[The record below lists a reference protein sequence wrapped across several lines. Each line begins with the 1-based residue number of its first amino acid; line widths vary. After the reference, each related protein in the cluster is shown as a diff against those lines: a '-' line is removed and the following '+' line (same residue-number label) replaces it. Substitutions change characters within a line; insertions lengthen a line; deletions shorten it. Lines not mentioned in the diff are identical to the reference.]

1 MDLCKATLIGNV
13 GRDPEQRF
21 TQSGKTITN
30 FSVACN
36 RLGPPAQ
43 DGGERREETQWFT
56 ILCFGRLAEQAQNL
70 VTRGSR
76 VYVEGRLQTRSYVAN
91 DGQTRFV
98 VEIVATDLLMLGP
111 RQRLGGVDVD
121 ERPVAAVPAGV
132 HDTESLDDVP
142 F

>member
-21 TQSGKTITN
+21 TQAGKAITN

-56 ILCFGRLAEQAQNL
+56 IICFGRLADVAQNL
-70 VTRGSR
+70 VTKGSR
-76 VYVEGRLQTRSYVAN
+76 LYVEGRLQTRSYTGN
-91 DGQTRFV
+91 DGQLRFV
-98 VEIVATDLLMLGP
+98 VEVVASELTRSLAAAISSSGSS
-111 RQRLGGVDVD
+111 GVSKYISSYS
-121 ERPVAAVPAGV
+121 RN
-132 HDTESLDDVP
+132 
-142 F
+142 